1 MIIKP
6 IEANYLIS
14 RLATISGKVFPVLCG
29 SAFKNKAIQPVL
41 SAIINYLPSP
51 DEVLPVEDVS
61 NRDTQSPSIKIS

>member
-1 MIIKP
+1 MNDYKP

-14 RLATISGKVFPVLCG
+14 RLATISGKVLPVLCG
-29 SAFKNKAIQPVL
+29 SALKIGNSTRFGL
-41 SAIINYLPSP
+41 INYLPSP